1 MTYTSEL
8 EERLYSYNV
17 FLKSFPHSTVLIIR
31 SNGKQIVNTS
41 YKQVYNWCEEK
52 FGTIEKF
59 NPAALPT
66 NLRWYARESFVTG
79 IDGMFI
85 YFSDEADLL
94 LFALKWL

>member
-1 MTYTSEL
+1 MTYTFEL
-8 EERLYSYNV
+8 EERLNRYNV

-31 SNGKQIVNTS
+31 SNGKQIVNAS
-41 YKQVYNWCEEK
+41 YNDVYNWCEEK
-52 FGTIEKF
+52 FGIIEKF

-66 NLRWYARESFVTG
+66 NLRWYARESFAG

-94 LFALKWL
+94 IFALKWL